1 MAGIKPSE
9 VLKIMEIIMSVRVK
23 SGVSTKKLRRSQSLL
38 AMMLV
43 TAMELAYAEEA
54 AIDFDIPAQP
64 LAAALDSLAKSSN
77 TKLIYA
83 DTLVQNLQSEALKG
97 KLTVQQA
104 LQQLL
109 AKNNLQFQQ
118 VGDGVIA
125 LKKAPAAKPKA
136 FKDDS
141 VFELGEVSVTDQQE
155 GGKLTSRDI
164 ATSVDVMYADKI
176 QDQNVLNAYDLYH
189 RMPGVQITQYGQ
201 GITTGKLSFRGF
213 NGEGRVNA
221 VKLLIDGIPSNS
233 NSGNMEFIDS
243 LFPLDIESVEVLRGT
258 NDPRYG
264 LHAIAGSTNITTS
277 EGGNYV
283 KGRVSYGSF
292 NTHDVQSGFGYEKD
306 GISQNYAISYR
317 ASDGYRDHSDSE
329 KNSFSGKWSF
339 TPDDQKYKV
348 GLSVRWS
355 DADAQ
360 EPGYLTYQEQLQS
373 TTQSMTRNATDG
385 GKRQM
390 GQVSTYLDVHVTDEL
405 FWSTKAYSSNWKEGR
420 FVKFEPAFQQAE
432 RQRDETQYGAIT
444 SLTYHP
450 DVKWLDDFSL
460 ETGFDFQ
467 QQENQYQQYRTIDR
481 TRVRLRNGNLLY
493 SPSDYTRNDES
504 WDFLNYG
511 GYIQAVI
518 KPTRWLKITPGY
530 RADAIDSD
538 GLINRST
545 GTAVHFPVND
555 YGMIHQPKIG
565 AVITPIDGYSLYGN
579 WGRTFQ
585 VGLGA
590 ATFRN
595 PQAAS
600 LTPSINEGWEVGVKL
615 QPVDWAEGRVAF
627 WQQDASNEV
636 SRNLSSNDSTYLG
649 STARQGVDVEVKVN
663 PVDTVSVWA
672 AYSLQE
678 AKIKEAGIYRVDNY
692 EYRVGNTI
700 VNTPDYLFSA
710 GIDYQITPALRSSL
724 WTSGQGN
731 MFVDQANVAG
741 EYGEYALL
749 NLDLGYQV
757 NKHVEVQ
764 FQAKNLTN
772 TQRDYVWYDET
783 YVGANRQPLFSPADG
798 IAFYGAVNMRYDF

>member
-317 ASDGYRDHSDSE
+317 ASDGYRDHSYSE
-329 KNSFSGKWSF
+329 KNTK
-339 TPDDQKYKV
+339 
-348 GLSVRWS
+348 SV
-355 DADAQ
+355 
-360 EPGYLTYQEQLQS
+360 
-373 TTQSMTRNATDG
+373 
-385 GKRQM
+385 
-390 GQVSTYLDVHVTDEL
+390 
-405 FWSTKAYSSNWKEGR
+405 
-420 FVKFEPAFQQAE
+420 
-432 RQRDETQYGAIT
+432 
-444 SLTYHP
+444 
-450 DVKWLDDFSL
+450 
-460 ETGFDFQ
+460 
-467 QQENQYQQYRTIDR
+467 
-481 TRVRLRNGNLLY
+481 
-493 SPSDYTRNDES
+493 
-504 WDFLNYG
+504 
-511 GYIQAVI
+511 
-518 KPTRWLKITPGY
+518 
-530 RADAIDSD
+530 
-538 GLINRST
+538 
-545 GTAVHFPVND
+545 
-555 YGMIHQPKIG
+555 
-565 AVITPIDGYSLYGN
+565 
-579 WGRTFQ
+579 
-585 VGLGA
+585 
-590 ATFRN
+590 
-595 PQAAS
+595 
-600 LTPSINEGWEVGVKL
+600 
-615 QPVDWAEGRVAF
+615 
-627 WQQDASNEV
+627 
-636 SRNLSSNDSTYLG
+636 
-649 STARQGVDVEVKVN
+649 
-663 PVDTVSVWA
+663 
-672 AYSLQE
+672 
-678 AKIKEAGIYRVDNY
+678 
-692 EYRVGNTI
+692 
-700 VNTPDYLFSA
+700 
-710 GIDYQITPALRSSL
+710 
-724 WTSGQGN
+724 
-731 MFVDQANVAG
+731 
-741 EYGEYALL
+741 
-749 NLDLGYQV
+749 
-757 NKHVEVQ
+757 
-764 FQAKNLTN
+764 
-772 TQRDYVWYDET
+772 
-783 YVGANRQPLFSPADG
+783 
-798 IAFYGAVNMRYDF
+798 

>member
-1 MAGIKPSE
+1 
-9 VLKIMEIIMSVRVK
+9 MSVRDK
-23 SGVSTKKLRRSQSLL
+23 SGVAIKKLRRSQSLL
-38 AMMLV
+38 AMMMV
-43 TAMELAYAEEA
+43 TAMELASAEQA

-83 DTLVQNLQSEALKG
+83 DSLVQNLQADALKG

-104 LQQLL
+104 LQKLL
-109 AKNNLQFQQ
+109 TKNNLQYEQ

-125 LKKAPAAKPKA
+125 VKKVSAAKAKTV
-136 FKDDS
+136 KDDS

-176 QDQNVLNAYDLYH
+176 ADQNVLNAYDLYH

-233 NSGNMEFIDS
+233 NTGNMEFIDS
-243 LFPLDIESVEVLRGT
+243 LFPLDIESIEVVRGT

-277 EGGNYV
+277 EGGSYV

-292 NTHDVQSGFGYEKD
+292 NTHEVQSGLGYEKD
-306 GISQNYAISYR
+306 GFSQNYAISYR
-317 ASDGYRDHSDSE
+317 ASDGYREHSDSE
-329 KNSFSGKWSF
+329 KNSFSGKWAF
-339 TPDDQKYKV
+339 TPDNKKFKV

-355 DADAQ
+355 DANAE
-360 EPGYLTYQEQLQS
+360 EPGYLTYQEQLLSQTRS
-373 TTQSMTRNATDG
+373 LARNATDG

-390 GQVSTYLDVHVTDEL
+390 GQVSTYLDVNLTDEL
-405 FWSTKAYSSNWKEGR
+405 FWSTKAYSSNWKDER
-420 FVKFEPAFQQAE
+420 FVKFEPAFQQTE
-432 RQRDETQYGAIT
+432 RQRDETQYGAMT

-450 DVKWLDDFSL
+450 EINWLDDFSL

-481 TRVRLRNGNLLY
+481 VRSRLVGGVPTFN
-493 SPSDYTRNDES
+493 PSTYTRNDES
-504 WDFLNYG
+504 WGFLNYG
-511 GYIQAVI
+511 GYVQAVI

-538 GLINRST
+538 GLINRAT

-585 VGLGA
+585 IGLGA

-595 PQAAS
+595 AQAAS
-600 LTPSINEGWEVGVKL
+600 LRPSINDGWEVGVKL
-615 QPVDWAEGRVAF
+615 QPVDWVEGRIAY
-627 WQQDASNEV
+627 WQQIASNEV
-636 SRNLSSNDSTYLG
+636 SRNLNSNDATYLG
-649 STARQGVDVEVKVN
+649 STSRQGVDVEVKVN
-663 PVDTVSVWA
+663 PVEAVSVWA

-678 AKIKEAGIYRVDNY
+678 AKIKEAGVFVVDNY
-692 EYRVGNTI
+692 EYRVGNSI
-700 VNTPDYLFSA
+700 VNTPNYLFSA
-710 GIDYQITPALRSSL
+710 GIDYQITPALKSSL

-731 MFVDQANVAG
+731 VFVDQANAAG

-757 NKHVEVQ
+757 TKHVDVQ

-783 YVGANRQPLFSPADG
+783 YIGANRQPLFSPADG
-798 IAFYGAVNMRYDF
+798 IAFYGAVNMRYDL